1 MFGLHLSSTLA
12 DDHYCRCFVRRAAH
26 TLVFENKG
34 LKTFSLAQQTSSLYP
49 RIVGPAWANLSEP
62 VQRLHAGALQGA
74 GKFTVRHGERG
85 TARLL
90 VRLLRLPAAGVD
102 IPVKLSV
109 TTHKSGE
116 RWHRT
121 FGGGTP
127 FVTEQRAG
135 ESGLMIERIGR
146 AEVCYRLE
154 IVGGALFYRQTGTKL
169 CIGPLRLPLPRWL
182 APRIAAR
189 ESALPEEKSTHISV
203 EVSLPLIGRL
213 IAYKGFIKEQG

>member
-1 MFGLHLSSTLA
+1 M
-12 DDHYCRCFVRRAAH
+12 
-26 TLVFENKG
+26 
-34 LKTFSLAQQTSSLYP
+34 KTFSPAQQTASLYP

-62 VQRLHAGALQGA
+62 VKRLHIGALLGA

-85 TARLL
+85 PARLL
-90 VRLLRLPAAGVD
+90 TKLLGLPAAGVD

-116 RWHRT
+116 RWQRT
-121 FGGGTP
+121 FGAGTL

-135 ESGLMIERIGR
+135 RESGLMIERIGPT
-146 AEVCYRLE
+146 EVRYRLE
-154 IVGGALFYRQTGTKL
+154 IAGGALFYRHTGTKL

-189 ESALPEEKSTHISV
+189 ESAIDEKSTHISV
-203 EVSLPLIGRL
+203 EVTLPVIGRL
-213 IAYKGFIKEQG
+213 ISYKGFIEIKDKA